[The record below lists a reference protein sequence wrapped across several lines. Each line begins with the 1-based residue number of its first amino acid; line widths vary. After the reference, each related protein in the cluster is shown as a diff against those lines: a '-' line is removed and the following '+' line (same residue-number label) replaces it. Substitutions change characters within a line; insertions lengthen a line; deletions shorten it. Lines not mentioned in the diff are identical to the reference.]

1 LGKALVRTLVRT
13 LAILSPHPYEEG
25 GAFLKSNADTRRR
38 GSMRSRL
45 LALKSAVPPHVIPQS
60 DAAQYARSLFAQ
72 VRDIARLIPV
82 FENTGIL
89 RRYSCVPIDWYLGD
103 HGWMDRT
110 RLYVENAVA
119 LLEQVTRDLLKE
131 AHLAADDID
140 AIVTVSTTGV
150 ATPSLDALLVERM
163 GLRRDIRRLPIFGL
177 GCAGGVIGLS
187 RAADLAQAKPGSKV
201 LFLVVELCALT
212 FRKNDISKSNIV
224 ATALFGD
231 GAAGAILS
239 TDGDG
244 PQFGAAGEHTWPH
257 SLDVMGWDM
266 AEDGLKARFAQSIPG
281 LVASDF
287 RPLLDQFLA
296 RNDIPLSEIDA
307 FACHPGGAKVL
318 DALEDA
324 LELPHGALKD
334 SRSVLRDFGNMSAVT
349 VMFVAERMEVRIKP
363 QRTLLTALGPGF
375 SAAFLMLDGR

>member
-1 LGKALVRTLVRT
+1 
-13 LAILSPHPYEEG
+13 
-25 GAFLKSNADTRRR
+25 
-38 GSMRSRL
+38 MRPRL
-45 LALKSAVPPHVIPQS
+45 LALKSAVPPYVIAQNE
-60 DAAQYARSLFAQ
+60 AAQYARALFAQ

-82 FENTGIL
+82 FQNTGIA
-89 RRYSCVPIDWYLGD
+89 RRYSCVPIEWYLDD

-110 RLYVENAVA
+110 QLYIENAVN
-119 LLEQVTRDLLKE
+119 LLETVTRNLLEE
-131 AHLAADDID
+131 ARLKPDDID
-140 AIVTVSTTGV
+140 SIVVVSTTGV

-163 GLRRDIRRLPIFGL
+163 GLRRDIQRLPIFGL

-187 RAADLAQAKPGSKV
+187 RAADLAGAKPGSKV

-224 ATALFGD
+224 ATALFG
-231 GAAGAILS
+231 AILS

-244 PQFGAAGEHTWPH
+244 PAFGAAGEHTWPQ

-266 AEDGLKARFAQSIPG
+266 AEDGLKARFATSIPG

-287 RPLLDQFLA
+287 RPLLDNFLT
-296 RNDIPLSEIDA
+296 RNDIPFSEIDA

-324 LELPHGALKD
+324 LALPRGDLKD
-334 SRSVLRDFGNMSAVT
+334 SRSILRDYGNMSAVT
-349 VMFVAERMEVRIKP
+349 VLFVAERMGVRKKV

-375 SAAFLMLDGR
+375 SAAFLMLDGQG

>member
-1 LGKALVRTLVRT
+1 
-13 LAILSPHPYEEG
+13 
-25 GAFLKSNADTRRR
+25 
-38 GSMRSRL
+38 MRPRL
-45 LALKSAVPPHVIPQS
+45 RALKSAVPRYAIAQS
-60 DAAQYARSLFAQ
+60 DAAEHAQNLFSR
-72 VRDIARLIPV
+72 VRDMAKLFPV
-82 FENTGIL
+82 FANTGID
-89 RRYSCVPIDWYLGD
+89 RRYSCVPIDWYLEE
-103 HGWMDRT
+103 HGWKDRT
-110 RLYVENAVA
+110 QLYIENAVD
-119 LLEQVTRDLLKE
+119 LLETVARGLLDEADLRPDE
-131 AHLAADDID
+131 ID
-140 AIVTVSTTGV
+140 TIVVVSTTGV

-177 GCAGGVIGLS
+177 GCAGGVTGLS
-187 RAADLAQAKPGSKV
+187 RAADIASARPGSKV

-212 FRKNDISKSNIV
+212 FRKNDISNSNIV

-244 PQFGAAGEHTWPH
+244 PAFGAAGEHTWPN

-266 AEDGLKARFAQSIPG
+266 AEDGLKARFAQSIPA
-281 LVASDF
+281 LVANDF
-287 RPLLDQFLA
+287 RSLLDQYLA
-296 RNDIPLSEIDA
+296 RNGIALSEIDA

-324 LELPHGALKD
+324 LELQRGALAD
-334 SRSVLRDFGNMSAVT
+334 SRSVLRDYGNMSAVT
-349 VMFVAERMEVRIKP
+349 VLFVVERMKVLEKA

>member
-1 LGKALVRTLVRT
+1 M
-13 LAILSPHPYEEG
+13 HP
-25 GAFLKSNADTRRR
+25 
-38 GSMRSRL
+38 RL
-45 LALKSAVPPHVIPQS
+45 LALKSAVPPYVITQAE
-60 DAAQYARSLFAQ
+60 AARYARNLFAE

-82 FENTGIL
+82 FENTGIQ
-89 RRYSCVPIDWYLGD
+89 RRYSCVPIEWYVGE

-110 RLYVENAVA
+110 QLYIENAVT
-119 LLEQVTRDLLKE
+119 LLETVTRRLLEE
-131 AHLAADDID
+131 ASLQTGDID
-140 AIVTVSTTGV
+140 GVVVVSTTGV

-163 GLRRDIRRLPIFGL
+163 GLNRDIWRLPVFGL
-177 GCAGGVIGLS
+177 GCAGGVTGLA
-187 RAADLAQAKPGSKV
+187 RAADLARARPGSRV

-239 TDGDG
+239 TNGEG
-244 PQFGAAGEHTWPH
+244 PVLGAAGEYTWPH

-266 AEDGLKARFAQSIPG
+266 AEDGLKARFATSIPG

-287 RPLLDQFLA
+287 RALMDAFLK
-296 RNDIPLSEIDA
+296 RNGMTRADIDA

-324 LELPHGALKD
+324 LEMPRGGLKD
-334 SRSVLRDFGNMSAVT
+334 SRSILSDYGNMSAVT
-349 VMFVAERMEVRIKP
+349 VMFVAERMDVRNKT

-375 SAAFLMLDGR
+375 SASFLMLGGNA

>member
-1 LGKALVRTLVRT
+1 
-13 LAILSPHPYEEG
+13 
-25 GAFLKSNADTRRR
+25 
-38 GSMRSRL
+38 MRPRL
-45 LALKSAVPPHVIPQS
+45 LALKSAVPPYPIAQI
-60 DAAQYARSLFAQ
+60 DAAEHAQTLFSR
-72 VRDIARLIPV
+72 VRDMARLFPV
-82 FENTGIL
+82 FANTGIDC
-89 RRYSCVPIDWYLGD
+89 RYSCVPVEWYLQD
-103 HGWMDRT
+103 HGWKDRT
-110 RLYVENAVA
+110 ALYIENAVD
-119 LLEQVTRDLLKE
+119 LLEKVARGLLDETGLKPDE
-131 AHLAADDID
+131 ID
-140 AIVTVSTTGV
+140 NIVVVSTTGV

-177 GCAGGVIGLS
+177 GCAGGVTGLS
-187 RAADLAQAKPGSKV
+187 RAAELAAARPGSKV

-212 FRKNDISKSNIV
+212 FRKNDISNSNIV

-239 TDGDG
+239 TEGEG
-244 PQFGAAGEHTWPH
+244 PAFGAAGEHTWPN

-266 AEDGLKARFAQSIPG
+266 AEDGLKARFAQSIPA

-287 RPLLDQFLA
+287 RPLLDQYLA
-296 RNDIPLSEIDA
+296 RNGMVLSEIDA

-324 LELPHGALKD
+324 LQLERGALED
-334 SRSVLRDFGNMSAVT
+334 SRSVLRDYGNMSAVT
-349 VMFVAERMEVRIKP
+349 VLFVAERMEVLKKA